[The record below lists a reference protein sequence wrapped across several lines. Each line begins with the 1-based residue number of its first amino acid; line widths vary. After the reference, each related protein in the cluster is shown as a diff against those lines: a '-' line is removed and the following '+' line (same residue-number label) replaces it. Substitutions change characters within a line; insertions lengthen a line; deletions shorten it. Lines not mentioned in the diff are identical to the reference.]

1 MANPNSQLKAI
12 YEDLKAKFDN
22 HPFIKII
29 PFDDDPPEKYEI
41 QYSILGLSQDS
52 DGNINPSRE
61 HSIFINIPFG
71 FPHFPPS
78 CTPQTPTFH
87 PDFDQAAIC
96 IGEFWNKDR
105 NMPELVVHI
114 GKMISGEVYSTENT
128 FNDAAADWY
137 QNIADELPF
146 EQLDFSYSASPEAE
160 DIITVT
166 EEELALDDID
176 TLDDSDISG
185 DTDYFDSSNK
195 EFGDEE
201 IAFPAPPKS
210 SGKSSINRVYL
221 LIRQKRFHELS
232 GFLNELPDEDQFD
245 DRAEIEEKIN
255 NLLVRARKLQKE
267 ADEFEHQGNP
277 QLALELFEKVAEI
290 VPDFPSIEENI
301 ERTRNSVELASG
313 EWAGDSAGAD
323 ETASQEPG
331 DQGKAKRRVAFFEE
345 SSKKSIRLLPLLAGV
360 LAVILALVFISPLF
374 TANSR
379 LEKATQLHSQ
389 CESFLAQ
396 NHFARAAEQ
405 CNQAL
410 DILKKISLYKTSER
424 DALQSKITLT
434 LSLEKMEQG
443 LAGRVFFEGKYV
455 KKADMSR
462 MVEFHSQKEKGD
474 EFFEKSQWTKAIGQY
489 GAALKTAQ
497 PISDTFIDVLLQEI
511 RSKISVAE
519 INLAIDRGF
528 SLLSRG
534 ELEQSKEMFTTA
546 LTDAEALPEELGGS
560 LISRIEPKINEIQY
574 LQHLDLGK
582 KFFSSND
589 WESAIQQYEKALQ
602 LRDTATAQE
611 NMGDADA
618 LYANMAEAELFSLIN
633 SARDAFSSAQ
643 LDVAIRHYQ
652 EAIDLLTQKEALL
665 ERINPDEIRQQLDR
679 IILRARIVQFKKL
692 ADSELANEQFVNA
705 TASYNKVIEVI
716 RANGYEDDKEF
727 SSIIAGTEETIAE
740 IRNKA
745 ERAKRIEYLVEN
757 YKDIFKD
764 NYSAAVPEYLSE
776 PKAKFLRF
784 LDNGNELYEIQCLEN
799 NRGRKLRLVMLYSY
813 NPTRKTWQFYSEN
826 N

>member
-1 MANPNSQLKAI
+1 MANPNSQLKTI

-52 DGNINPSRE
+52 DGNINQTRE
-61 HSIFINIPFG
+61 HSVFINIPFG

-105 NMPELVVHI
+105 TMPELVMHI
-114 GKMISGEVYSTENT
+114 GRMICGEVYSTENT
-128 FNDAAADWY
+128 FNDAAAEWY
-137 QNIADELPF
+137 QKIAGELPF
-146 EQLDFSYSASPEAE
+146 ERLDFSYSSSPAE
-160 DIITVT
+160 EELLTVT
-166 EEELALDDID
+166 EEELDLDDID
-176 TLDDSDISG
+176 TLDDNDISG
-185 DTDYFDSSNK
+185 QTDYFDSSHK
-195 EFGDEE
+195 EFGDED
-201 IAFPAPPKS
+201 IAFPTPPKS

-221 LIRQKRFHELS
+221 LIRQKRFYELS
-232 GFLNELPDEDQFD
+232 TFLNELPDEDHFD
-245 DRAEIEEKIN
+245 DRVEIEEKIT
-255 NLLVRARKLQKE
+255 NLLTKAQKLQKE

-290 VPDFPSIEENI
+290 VPDFPGIEENI

-313 EWAGDSAGAD
+313 DWSGDGSGAV
-323 ETASQEPG
+323 ETTEEDPAAKG
-331 DQGKAKRRVAFFEE
+331 KRRVTFFED
-345 SSKKSIRLLPLLAGV
+345 SSKKSIRFLPLLAGALVIV
-360 LAVILALVFISPLF
+360 LVIVFISPLF

-379 LEKATQLHSQ
+379 LEKAGQLYNQ
-389 CESFLAQ
+389 CQSFLAQ
-396 NHFARAAEQ
+396 NHFKRAEEQ

-410 DILKKISLYKTSER
+410 DTLKSISLYKTNER
-424 DALQSKITLT
+424 DALKSKITLT
-434 LSLEKMEQG
+434 LSSEKMEQG

-455 KKADMSR
+455 KKTDISR

-474 EFFEKSQWTKAIGQY
+474 EFFAQSQWKKAIGQY

-511 RSKISVAE
+511 RNKISVAE
-519 INLAIDRGF
+519 INLAIDRAF

-534 ELEQSKEMFTTA
+534 ELEESKDMFSTA
-546 LTDAEALPEELGGS
+546 LRDAEALPEELGGS

-582 KFFSSND
+582 KYFSAND

-602 LRDTATAQE
+602 LRDTATIEE
-611 NMGDADA
+611 NMGEADA

-633 SARDAFSSAQ
+633 NARDAFSSSQ
-643 LDVAIRHYQ
+643 LDTAIRHYQ
-652 EAIDLLTQKEALL
+652 EAIDLLSEKESLL
-665 ERINPDEIRQQLDR
+665 ERINPGEIRQQLDR
-679 IILRARIVQFKKL
+679 IILRAKIVQFKKE
-692 ADSELANEQFVNA
+692 ADSELADEQYAKA
-705 TASYNKVIEVI
+705 TTSYNKVIDVI
-716 RANGYEDDKEF
+716 RANGFENDKEF
-727 SSIIAGTEETIAE
+727 KTIIEGTKTTIAE
-740 IRNKA
+740 TRNKV
-745 ERAKRIEYLVEN
+745 ERAKRVDYLVDN
-757 YKDIFKD
+757 YKKIFQE
-764 NYSAAVPEYLSE
+764 NYSAAIPEYLSE
-776 PKAKFLRF
+776 PKATFLRF
-784 LDNGNELYEIQCLEN
+784 LDNGHELYEIQCLEN

-813 NPTRKTWQFYSEN
+813 NPSRKTWQFYSESN
-826 N
+826 